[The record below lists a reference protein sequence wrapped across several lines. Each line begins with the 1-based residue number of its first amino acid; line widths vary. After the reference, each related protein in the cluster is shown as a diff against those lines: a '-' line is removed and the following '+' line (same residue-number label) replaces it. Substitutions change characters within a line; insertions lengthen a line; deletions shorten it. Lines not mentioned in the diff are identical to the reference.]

1 MSKFQNSHL
10 VDNKN
15 LEFSYNDG
23 GRSNYFKGDA
33 GDCVVRAIAI
43 ATDTDYKVIY
53 DTLYQANKDYLDKKN
68 TKLSKQMKSRT
79 REKGGSPRNGNY
91 KKIYQDYLLNNGWRY
106 VSLRKFGSKE
116 RVKLDEL
123 THLGTILV
131 NINRHMMCM
140 KNGTIHDTWDSR
152 FSYWEERKA
161 IRTANGY
168 YERIAI

>member
-10 VDNKN
+10 VDKED

-43 ATDTDYKVIY
+43 ATDIDYKVIY
-53 DTLYQANKDYLDKKN
+53 DTLYLANKDYLDKKN

-91 KKIYQDYLLNNGWRY
+91 KKIYQDYLLNNGWEY

-116 RVKLDEL
+116 RVKLDEI

-140 KNGTIHDTWDSR
+140 IDGVINDTWDSR
-152 FSYWEERKA
+152 FSYWEERKS

-168 YERIAI
+168 YERKVI